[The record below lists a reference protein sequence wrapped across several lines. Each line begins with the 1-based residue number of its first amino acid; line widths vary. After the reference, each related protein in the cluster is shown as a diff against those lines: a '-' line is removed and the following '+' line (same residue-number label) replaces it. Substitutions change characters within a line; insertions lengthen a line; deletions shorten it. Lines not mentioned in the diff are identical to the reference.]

1 MHVIILHL
9 RSPSLHRRQPVLE
22 LAIGPNLCLL
32 LRNRC
37 IQKVSHRLTCA
48 RACGCSS
55 GPALPP
61 ARHWLTTLKS
71 CCCSK
76 QRARGAA
83 AVHEVTHSLTHSLTH
98 DITPKHRSH
107 YATITNRVTRHDTT
121 MIVFLRVHIDN
132 SRATLI
138 PPPPLVRVLTHD
150 ARAPLADSSV
160 PARAHA
166 RLHDPPNAPRIQRAR
181 GDPPAAAV
189 THLTARSEAR
199 SI

>member
-55 GPALPP
+55 GALLPP
-61 ARHWLTTLKS
+61 ARHWLRNKI
-71 CCCSK
+71 
-76 QRARGAA
+76 A
-83 AVHEVTHSLTHSLTH
+83 AVQNNARF
-98 DITPKHRSH
+98 DFPPRCH

-121 MIVFLRVHIDN
+121 MIVFRVNIDN
-132 SRATLI
+132 SRA
-138 PPPPLVRVLTHD
+138 PCSPPPLVRVLTHD